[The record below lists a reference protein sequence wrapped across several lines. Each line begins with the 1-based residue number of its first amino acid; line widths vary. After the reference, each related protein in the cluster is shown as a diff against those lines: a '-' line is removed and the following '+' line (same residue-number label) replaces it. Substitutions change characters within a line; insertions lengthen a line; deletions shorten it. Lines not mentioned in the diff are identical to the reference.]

1 MALLGVAVVEMKLV
15 PARTWIKETFE
26 CGVSPEKVRAWVES
40 EIIPGIIIDD
50 KTFVD
55 ADRAA
60 ILLDTCT
67 HLKRPEKQH
76 HTNGNSSVA
85 SIMQGAMTR

>member
-1 MALLGVAVVEMKLV
+1 MKLV

-26 CGVSPEKVRAWVES
+26 CGVSTDKVRAWVES
-40 EIIPGIIIDD
+40 EIIPGVIIDE

-60 ILLDTCT
+60 ILLDTCV
-67 HLKRPEKQH
+67 HLKPPEKQH
-76 HTNGNSSVA
+76 HTNGNSTVA

>member
-1 MALLGVAVVEMKLV
+1 MKLV

-26 CGVSPEKVRAWVES
+26 CGVSPEKVRAWVENK
-40 EIIPGIIIDD
+40 IIPGVIIDD

-55 ADRAA
+55 ADKAA

-67 HLKRPEKQH
+67 HLKRPAGQQATSK
-76 HTNGNSSVA
+76 GNSTVA
-85 SIMQGAMTR
+85 SIMQGAITR